1 MIQHAIAEAARL
13 GLEIDLNNDDGWN
26 NGGPW
31 ITPDLAMQKLT
42 WTETVV
48 RGPATL
54 SSTLEKPPTNLDF
67 YRDVAVVAYR
77 TPPEDSP
84 SARLLEPRVT
94 KLAGPPAVVE
104 LTFPSPVAV
113 QSLVLSA
120 VIAAKGKPASAALQ
134 VRRDG
139 SDFQTVC
146 QFETGWRHL
155 ASRYPSIT
163 MGFSKTEGRVFRL
176 TFPEGIDATIPVEL
190 RLSAAPRLSAWEL
203 KGGHAHI
210 GEHGGG
216 AEVFTLGREPEP
228 DISPGQAISGE
239 GVVDL
244 TAAMDHQG
252 VLTWSVPEGEWTI
265 LRVGYTPT
273 GATNGAST
281 VAGRGLDCDKLRRVG
296 VEAVFAGMLD
306 KLLAQNQAYRGKS
319 LTWFHSDSWESGPQN
334 WTEGLQTVFR
344 ECRGYNLAR
353 FFPVL
358 GGGHIVDSVTTS
370 NRFLWDFRRLLADLI
385 RTEFVQPVREMCH
398 ARGVKFTCE
407 ATGRQQFLND
417 PIAYQS
423 AADLPMGEFWMG
435 EELPRPDCK
444 ASASTGHIYGKEV
457 IGAESYTCTASA
469 AHPDL
474 GRWLDHPYTLKTH
487 GDEAFCSGINQ
498 FFFHRYVMQPWVDR
512 KPGMAWAGI
521 GENVKAGPY
530 SGIGINFERTNTW
543 WEQGAAWMQYL
554 ARSQHLLRKG
564 TFVADICYS
573 TGEGVPNVIL
583 RWNRHLDPATESA
596 DASTIAQ
603 FGLARTGALPPE
615 PPPGYDYDG
624 CDHNL
629 LMQMSVRNGRVTLPN
644 GMNYAILVFP
654 PQSVM
659 TPQLVGKIKE
669 LLEAGATIVVPKPD
683 SSPSLRAFPEC
694 DREVRRLADE
704 LWGQPGSDGKV
715 QRPIDRGKLVW
726 GVPLNEVLQAAGVLP
741 DFQCTSAQPSAN
753 IDYIHRRLESVD
765 LYLVCNR
772 LYREVSID
780 CSFRVSG
787 KAPELWCPETG
798 ETRQLAI
805 YGQKDGATT
814 LPLQLGPAESVFVVF
829 RKAARTAPIVS
840 VTRSGRPV
848 SNELELSLNSDGTV
862 EGLAWESGRYVLRN
876 SVGVERTTDTK
887 VPPLI
892 VIDRPWSVKFPPRLG
907 APPEIQLSTLISWTE
922 HSNEGVRH
930 FSGTAEYRAQ
940 LDIPSSLARDDYRL
954 DLDLG
959 EVREIAEVIVNGTTC
974 RTLWKPP
981 FRAEVTSLL
990 RPGTNELTIRVTNLW
1005 ANRLIADS
1013 RLPEKQRV
1021 SWSTWNPYTGD
1032 FELLPSGLL
1041 GPVKLRV
1048 GARISIEL

>member
-1 MIQHAIAEAARL
+1 
-13 GLEIDLNNDDGWN
+13 
-26 NGGPW
+26 
-31 ITPDLAMQKLT
+31 MQKLT
-42 WTETVV
+42 WKETVV
-48 RGPATL
+48 RGPVAF
-54 SSTLEKPPTNLDF
+54 SVALEEPPTKLHF

-77 TPPEDSP
+77 TPPADSP
-84 SARLLEPRVT
+84 SARIPDPQVA
-94 KLAGPPAVVE
+94 KLAGPPAMVE
-104 LTFPSPVAV
+104 LTFSDLVAV
-113 QSLVLSA
+113 QSLALSA
-120 VIAAKGKPASAALQ
+120 AIAAPGKPASAALQ
-134 VRRDG
+134 VSQNG

-146 QFETGWRHL
+146 EFETGWRHL

-163 MGFSKTEGRVFRL
+163 MGFPKTEGRVFRL
-176 TFPEGIDATIPVEL
+176 TFPEGIDATIPVEV

-216 AEVFTLGREPEP
+216 VEVYTLGRQPEP
-228 DISPGQAISGE
+228 DVSLAQAISSE

-244 TAAMDHQG
+244 TVAMDHQG
-252 VLTWSVPEGEWTI
+252 VLTWDVPEGEWTI

-273 GATNGAST
+273 GSTNGAST

-296 VEAVFAGMLD
+296 IEAVFAGMLD
-306 KLLAQNQAYRGKS
+306 KLLVQNQAHRGKS

-344 ECRGYNLAR
+344 ERRGYDIVSMLPILA
-353 FFPVL
+353 
-358 GGGHIVDSVTTS
+358 GGHIVNSVTSS
-370 NRFLWDFRRLLADLI
+370 NRFLWDFRGLLADLI
-385 RTEFVQPVREMCH
+385 LSEFVKPMREMCH

-457 IGAESYTCTASA
+457 IGAESYTCTASVA
-469 AHPDL
+469 RPDL
-474 GRWLDHPYTLKTH
+474 GRWLDHPYTLKTP
-487 GDEAFCSGINQ
+487 GDAAFCAGINK

-521 GENVKAGPY
+521 GENIKTGPY

-554 ARSQHLLRKG
+554 ARCQHLLQKG

-573 TGEGVPNVIL
+573 TGEGVPNVML
-583 RWNRHLDPATESA
+583 RWNRHLNPTTEGK
-596 DASTIAQ
+596 DASTITQ
-603 FGLARTGALPPE
+603 LGLARCGALPPE

-644 GMNYAILVFP
+644 GMNYAVLAFP
-654 PQSVM
+654 PQSAM

-669 LLEAGATIVVPKPD
+669 LLEAGATIVAPKPD

-694 DREVRRLADE
+694 DREVRRFADE
-704 LWGQPGSDGKV
+704 LWGQPGGDGKLLRSV
-715 QRPIDRGKLVW
+715 DLGKLVW

-741 DFQCTSAQPSAN
+741 DFQYTSAQPQAN
-753 IDYIHRRLESVD
+753 IDYIHRRLEDAD
-765 LYLVCNR
+765 LYFVCNQ
-772 LYREVSID
+772 LYREVSLD

-787 KAPELWCPETG
+787 KAPELWSPETG
-798 ETRQLAI
+798 ETRELAI
-805 YGQKDGATT
+805 YRQKDGTTT

-829 RKAARTAPIVS
+829 RKTASTAPIIS
-840 VTRSGRPV
+840 VTRSGKSV
-848 SNELELSLNSDGTV
+848 GGELEVSVSGSRKV
-862 EGLAWESGRYVLRN
+862 EGLAWEGGRYTIRN
-876 SVGVERTTDTK
+876 SAGVERTIE
-887 VPPLI
+887 VNLPSRV
-892 VIDRPWSVKFPPRLG
+892 VIESPWTVKFPPRLG
-907 APPEIQLSTLISWTE
+907 APPEIRLNKLISWTE
-922 HSNEGVRH
+922 HTDDGVRH
-930 FSGTAEYRAQ
+930 FSGTAEYTTQFDVAT
-940 LDIPSSLARDDYRL
+940 SLIHGGYRL

-959 EVREIAEVIVNGTTC
+959 EVREIAELMVNGKSC
-974 RTLWKPP
+974 RTLWRPP
-981 FRAEVTSLL
+981 FLAEVTSLL
-990 RPGTNELTIRVTNLW
+990 RAGTNVLTIRVTNLW
-1005 ANRLIADS
+1005 ANRLAADS
-1013 RLPEKQRV
+1013 SLPENQRI

-1032 FELLPSGLL
+1032 FKLLPSGLL
-1041 GPVKLRV
+1041 GPVTLRV
-1048 GARISIEL
+1048 GARVRVEL